1 MHVLIS
7 PLKSFRIFDQKV
19 SDLVEGLANNVIRRI
34 LKGNQTIQ
42 VIDSEFNVNQS
53 PQEQSPDRIFGD
65 LTTLTS
71 FLCAIFPRAILDH
84 LVPSLLPSLTTN
96 LLAQFLPSYIPSSL
110 DLLENFDSLVFAVE
124 QFENHIVNLGWTDET
139 PLANWVSQAS
149 KIWYANRLAC
159 YLDETRELVLKE
171 SKNPKRVK
179 ISNGIDILKEAQ
191 PVQQT
196 VNGKENGRETK
207 ESASKPIAPSFVD
220 EEEEADGWN
229 FDDEE
234 PVVEEPV
241 VEEPVVEEPVVE
253 EPVVEETTETAEE
266 ADAWDNWDD
275 ETKEEQKDVNGDA
288 FPYSISNIPDGLLE
302 IVKRVLDEGMQLE
315 SPRFQRSLASAS
327 AKDYPFM
334 VGSILSIWRAIGRL
348 QGSLIKFSTDALYLS
363 HRLIPYSTHQSISLE
378 IQRLNEC
385 GQIAFTQEIVV
396 PSTVFANG
404 RHKS

>member
-1 MHVLIS
+1 MDVLVS

-34 LKGNQTIQ
+34 LNGNQTIQ

-53 PQEQSPDRIFGD
+53 SQEQSPDRIFGD

-110 DLLENFDSLVFAVE
+110 NLLENFDSLVFAVE
-124 QFENHIVNLGWTDET
+124 QFENHIVNLGWSDET
-139 PLANWVSQAS
+139 PLANWVSEAS

-159 YLDETRELVLKE
+159 YLDETRELVVKE

-229 FDDEE
+229 FDD
-234 PVVEEPV
+234 V
-241 VEEPVVEEPVVE
+241 EPVVE

-288 FPYSISNIPDGLLE
+288 FPYSISNLPDGLLE

-334 VGSILSIWRAIGRL
+334 VGSILSLWRAIGRL

-396 PSTVFANG
+396 PSTIFANG

>member
-1 MHVLIS
+1 MDVLIS

-110 DLLENFDSLVFAVE
+110 NLLENFDSLVFAVE
-124 QFENHIVNLGWTDET
+124 QFENHIVNLGWSDET
-139 PLANWVSQAS
+139 PLANWVSEAS

-159 YLDETRELVLKE
+159 YLDETRELVVKE

-229 FDDEE
+229 FDD
-234 PVVEEPV
+234 
-241 VEEPVVEEPVVE
+241 EEPVVE

-334 VGSILSIWRAIGRL
+334 VGSILSLWRAIGRL

>member
-1 MHVLIS
+1 LDVLIS

-110 DLLENFDSLVFAVE
+110 NLLENFDSLVFAVE

-241 VEEPVVEEPVVE
+241 VEEPVVEE
-253 EPVVEETTETAEE
+253 TTETAEE

-334 VGSILSIWRAIGRL
+334 VGTILSIWRAIGRL

>member
-1 MHVLIS
+1 MDVLIS

-110 DLLENFDSLVFAVE
+110 NLLENFDSLVFAVE

-241 VEEPVVEEPVVE
+241 VEE
-253 EPVVEETTETAEE
+253 TTETAEE

-334 VGSILSIWRAIGRL
+334 VGTILSIWRAIGRL

>member
-1 MHVLIS
+1 MVRSLLSQLISGLDVLVS

-34 LKGNQTIQ
+34 LNGNQTIQ

-53 PQEQSPDRIFGD
+53 SQEQSPDRIFGD

-110 DLLENFDSLVFAVE
+110 NLLENFDSLVFAVE
-124 QFENHIVNLGWTDET
+124 QFENHIVNLGWSDET
-139 PLANWVSQAS
+139 PLANWVSEAS

-159 YLDETRELVLKE
+159 YLDETRELVVKE

-241 VEEPVVEEPVVE
+241 VEE
-253 EPVVEETTETAEE
+253 TTETAEE

-288 FPYSISNIPDGLLE
+288 FPYSISNLPDGLLE

-334 VGSILSIWRAIGRL
+334 VGSILSLWRAIGRL

-396 PSTVFANG
+396 PSTIFANG